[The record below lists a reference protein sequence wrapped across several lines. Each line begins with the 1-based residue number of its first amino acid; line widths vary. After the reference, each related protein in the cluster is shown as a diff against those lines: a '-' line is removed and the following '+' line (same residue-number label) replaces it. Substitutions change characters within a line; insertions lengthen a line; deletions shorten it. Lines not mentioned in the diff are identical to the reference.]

1 MTLFVESL
9 YRLYKNKKDKSQ
21 KIDEF
26 LSSKKI
32 TQQEYDYI
40 ISAGQINK

>member
-1 MTLFVESL
+1 MKIFVESL
-9 YRLYKNKKDKSQ
+9 YRLYKDKQ
-21 KIDEF
+21 VTKEKIDEF

-40 ISAGQINK
+40 ISVGQINK

>member
-9 YRLYKNKKDKSQ
+9 YRLYKNKQVKKE

-40 ISAGQINK
+40 ISARQINK

>member
-9 YRLYKNKKDKSQ
+9 YRLYKNKQVTKE

-26 LSSKKI
+26 LSLKKI

>member
-1 MTLFVESL
+1 MKIFIESL
-9 YRLYKNKKDKSQ
+9 YRLYKNKQVTKE

>member
-1 MTLFVESL
+1 MKIFVESL
-9 YRLYKNKKDKSQ
+9 YRLYKDKQ
-21 KIDEF
+21 VTKEKIDEF